1 MSAKTEMLTKIE
13 FAAARLMLSRARSA
27 WGRGVNDYAVDL
39 LDDLKEAVA
48 GEWVKPETLKDWK
61 GLRSALLNGAPDWS
75 AYSWGGFALIYDD
88 DIAKRLCNPTEYKR
102 TRGGERRP
110 NAREEWLDVQAR
122 ALRQAAAVAARE
134 MGVK

>member
-1 MSAKTEMLTKIE
+1 MSAKTEILTKIE

-39 LDDLKEAVA
+39 LDELKEAVA
-48 GEWVKPETLKDWK
+48 GDWVKPAALQDWK
-61 GLRSALLNGAPDWS
+61 GLCSALLNGADSWS
-75 AYSWGGFALIYDD
+75 AYSWGGSALIYDY

-122 ALRQAAAVAARE
+122 ALRQAAAVVARE